1 MGKKEELASEY
12 SFNIPSEIYNTLETD
27 ADRLLW
33 KSETERAF
41 EAGYDA
47 GKQENEHLVW
57 QISEANFEKGK
68 EIGKKEIID
77 KACEWLEN
85 NLARETPIITGG
97 YAHINFENAIKDFR
111 KYMES

>member
-1 MGKKEELASEY
+1 MSKKEELAREY

-41 EAGYDA
+41 EAGYDS

-57 QISEANFEKGK
+57 QISEANYEKCK
-68 EIGKKEIID
+68 EIGKKEFLDRAAEFMKLYILNHDNID
-77 KACEWLEN
+77 
-85 NLARETPIITGG
+85 I
-97 YAHINFENAIKDFR
+97 FEMEDEFR
-111 KYMES
+111 KEMEG

>member
-1 MGKKEELASEY
+1 MDKKELAKQY
-12 SFNIPSEIYNTLETD
+12 SFNIPSEIYNTLGTD

-57 QISEANFEKGK
+57 QISEANYEK
-68 EIGKKEIID
+68 GKKEIID
-77 KACEWLEN
+77 KAYEWLKIEFRDN
-85 NLARETPIITGG
+85 KLVEM
-97 YAHINFENAIKDFR
+97 FR
-111 KYMES
+111 KAMEE